1 MESTDVVE
9 RKWACV
15 AVSNL
20 IQNDPSTRRLLQGK
34 NVVGALI
41 TRLTDSE
48 EEVIVEAVGALRYD
62 FLGFFLQL
70 FLTTEWH
77 SRRNLCIDGGY
88 DICAE
93 MYNKN
98 ILVPLKTFIPK
109 VILIYIFIHSHNLSN
124 YLYFEDIIYP
134 FPIPLGTQK
143 TSRKRSK
150 DNL

>member
-1 MESTDVVE
+1 MESADISE

-48 EEVIVEAVGALRYD
+48 EEVAVEAVGALR
-62 FLGFFLQL
+62 FVLLRCFCAHVLKCC
-70 FLTTEWH
+70 
-77 SRRNLCIDGGY
+77 RNLCIDGGF

-98 ILVPLKTFIPK
+98 ILTPLKTFIPK
-109 VILIYIFIHSHNLSN
+109 VC
-124 YLYFEDIIYP
+124 
-134 FPIPLGTQK
+134 
-143 TSRKRSK
+143 RSAV
-150 DNL
+150 

>member
-1 MESTDVVE
+1 MEGTDPSD

-15 AVSNL
+15 AISNL

-48 EEVIVEAVGALRYD
+48 EEVVVEAMGALRYY
-62 FLGFFLQL
+62 FISLGHD
-70 FLTTEWH
+70 TELI
-77 SRRNLCIDGGY
+77 SLRNLCIDGGY

-98 ILVPLKTFIPK
+98 ILTPMSTFIPK
-109 VILIYIFIHSHNLSN
+109 VCSKVTSN
-124 YLYFEDIIYP
+124 C
-134 FPIPLGTQK
+134 
-143 TSRKRSK
+143 SMS
-150 DNL
+150 

>member
-1 MESTDVVE
+1 MESPDAAE

-41 TRLTDSE
+41 SRLSDNV
-48 EEVIVEAVGALRYD
+48 EEVVVEAAGALR
-62 FLGFFLQL
+62 
-70 FLTTEWH
+70 
-77 SRRNLCIDGGY
+77 SRVVIHFRSQPDADPRSFNRNLCIDGGY

-98 ILVPLKTFIPK
+98 ILAPLKTFIPK
-109 VILIYIFIHSHNLSN
+109 VRIPYALQFCCAQPAYQDIHLTRAIYQQPNCR
-124 YLYFEDIIYP
+124 
-134 FPIPLGTQK
+134 TW
-143 TSRKRSK
+143 
-150 DNL
+150 